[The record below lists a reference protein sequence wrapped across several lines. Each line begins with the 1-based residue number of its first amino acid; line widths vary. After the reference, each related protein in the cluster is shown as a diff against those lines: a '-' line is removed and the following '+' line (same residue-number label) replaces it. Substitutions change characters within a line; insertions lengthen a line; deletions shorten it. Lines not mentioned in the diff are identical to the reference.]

1 MQHLSN
7 NTFVPTLPDRRPQ
20 GIHNFF
26 LPCQLRFINDPSR
39 KRIVEKPRQI
49 GIALTALTTS
59 FGTVHWPLTHPMLGF
74 PPLKTVKPCQLGQH
88 EGSMLSFC
96 SL

>member
-26 LPCQLRFINDPSR
+26 LPYQLRFINDSSHR
-39 KRIVEKPRQI
+39 RVVEKPRQI
-49 GIALTALTTS
+49 GVTLTAAYGLVRN
-59 FGTVHWPLTHPMLGF
+59 G
-74 PPLKTVKPCQLGQH
+74 
-88 EGSMLSFC
+88 
-96 SL
+96 